1 MQKNYCSLRMS
12 KYTTFPQINGLQ
24 QHNDREIFTPNI
36 DASKTIDNVA
46 LVSPAGRYT
55 ERWREIFEYE
65 EVMRNQKIRTRKDS
79 VRVLEFVTSF
89 SRGALDDSEILR
101 WAEAN
106 VEWMKKTFGENHII
120 ASTLHM
126 DETTPHIHTE
136 IIPIDE
142 RGHLCAKSFTGGRK
156 AMANLQ
162 SSYAE
167 AMEEFGLQ
175 RGERNSKTKKK
186 TLKKFYNS
194 VNEADKAKL
203 PPQMKNESNDDYFAR
218 LEEYCR
224 KMKMAK
230 KKLEMELEEANQFIE
245 TRIAQEFSKYSS
257 AVSLYEDLFEKY
269 NGDANKINK
278 RINDYRLLENRIPN
292 DASEGLIRKLLAR
305 FEEYATPLTNWA
317 RKGKYA
323 LSEVSVSI
331 ESSSGGEGSQEK
343 HLLAE
348 IDGREIDDEYEE
360 GTYDN
365 EDDFGGE
372 TENEELDI

>member
-36 DASKTIDNVA
+36 DANKSGQNVA
-46 LVSPAGRYT
+46 LISPAGRYT
-55 ERWREIFEYE
+55 ERWHEIFEFE
-65 EVMRNQKIRTRKDS
+65 EISHNQKIKTRKDS

-89 SRGALDDSEILR
+89 SNGALEEEDIPK

-142 RGHLCAKSFTGGRK
+142 RGHLCAKSFTGGQK

-162 SSYAE
+162 SSYAK
-167 AMEEFGLQ
+167 AMEPFGLA
-175 RGERNSKTKKK
+175 RGERNSKAKKK

-194 VNEADKAKL
+194 INEADNAKL
-203 PPQMKNESNDDYFAR
+203 PPQMKNEDGSDYLFR
-218 LEEYCR
+218 MEQYCK
-224 KMKMAK
+224 KMEMAK
-230 KKLEMELEEANQFIE
+230 KKLAMELEEANQLIG
-245 TRIAQEFSKYSS
+245 TRIAQEFSKYST
-257 AVSLYEDLFEKY
+257 AVSLYEDLYEKY
-269 NGDANKINK
+269 GGDKEKIEERLN
-278 RINDYRLLENRIPN
+278 NYRLLENRLPN
-292 DASEGLIRKLLAR
+292 DTAEGLIRNLLSR

-317 RKGKYA
+317 KKGKYA
-323 LSEVSVSI
+323 LQKASPATPVGDNQGDNEKYATEDI
-331 ESSSGGEGSQEK
+331 E
-343 HLLAE
+343 
-348 IDGREIDDEYEE
+348 GREIGDEYEE
-360 GTYDN
+360 
-365 EDDFGGE
+365 DFDE
-372 TENEELDI
+372 ENEANSGDLDI